1 MAYFTTFFLFLF
13 SIYLFHFFNAFFNPQ
28 HLNPHQRSTFTT
40 HDLYPLPTT
49 HDIYLHSNDSNYLC
63 EFGENFRGSR
73 AAIINFFT
81 ASAFVIPFGPSDRP
95 NWQISLTFHILQLV
109 KSQPF
114 QIPKAW
120 KRYHF
125 QEESLPVIIGSNPP
139 PPPVYGSIVFP
150 DVCSAITKIQTIWIV
165 SIQKRV
171 RQKGKLSSVLLSWAF
186 AGVFWKPK
194 PKKNPEKIAL
204 SLTLY

>member
-1 MAYFTTFFLFLF
+1 MTQITCASSEKTSGAAEPPL
-13 SIYLFHFFNAFFNPQ
+13 
-28 HLNPHQRSTFTT
+28 ST
-40 HDLYPLPTT
+40 
-49 HDIYLHSNDSNYLC
+49 
-63 EFGENFRGSR
+63 
-73 AAIINFFT
+73 FFT

-125 QEESLPVIIGSNPP
+125 QEESLPVIIGSNP